1 MARLGV
7 ELGPRAVRGV
17 RLEGWF
23 RPRARAVEVECD
35 PDNPVEAVEALRQH
49 LGPAH
54 RIAVALDLPLLFIKQ
69 VKLPPLSEREKRN
82 ILRLEPE
89 RFFPVRAEE
98 LVPAVR
104 GDDNLVFAA
113 REALLATW
121 VAALEQ
127 LGPVDV
133 IEPGPVALARAL
145 AHAQLR
151 GGGGGGG
158 GGAVVLF
165 DEQGDGVGVVEI
177 REGRV
182 TRARRVFGALDD
194 AAAVLRENGG
204 ASGTI
209 YLTPWNED
217 RVRMLGAVLPEA
229 IVRPLPTVADVVGP
243 FLPAYGAALAIG
255 GKPSFAGTLVSP
267 ELGARITT
275 RWWRALGLAVAT
287 AVAAVVFA
295 FASADAWRAR
305 ATRGL
310 EASLQALQQRAA
322 PALALQNQLEALARE
337 AQAIRQ
343 IERQRPDPLGVLLAL
358 SKQLPAGAYLRGMR
372 WSGAEWQIDGY
383 APNASR
389 LVAQLGA
396 APEFKEV
403 RFLSATTRGAL
414 GDRTYESFALAFRYI
429 PAP

>member
-1 MARLGV
+1 MMARLGV

-49 LGPAH
+49 LGPAR
-54 RIAVALDLPLLFIKQ
+54 RIAVAIDLPLLFIKQ
-69 VKLPPLSEREKRN
+69 VKLPPLSEPEKRN

-113 REALLATW
+113 KEAALATW
-121 VAALEQ
+121 VAALEE

-133 IEPGPVALARAL
+133 VEPGPLALARAL
-145 AHAQLR
+145 AHAQLTD
-151 GGGGGGG
+151 
-158 GGAVVLF
+158 AVVLL
-165 DEQGDGVGVVEI
+165 DGQADGIGVVEI

-182 TRARRVFGALDD
+182 TRARRVFGTLDD
-194 AAAVLRENGG
+194 AAAALLENGG
-204 ASGTI
+204 GSGPI

-217 RVRMLGAVLPEA
+217 RVRVLGTLLPEA
-229 IVRPLPTVADVVGP
+229 FVQPLPTVADVVGP
-243 FLPAYGAALAIG
+243 FLPAYGAALGIG
-255 GKPSFAGTLVSP
+255 TKPNIPETLISP
-267 ELGARITT
+267 ELGARITV
-275 RWWRALGLAVAT
+275 RWRRELRLAVA
-287 AVAAVVFA
+287 AAAAALVFA
-295 FASADAWRAR
+295 LASADGWRAR

-310 EASLQALQQRAA
+310 EASLQSLQQRAA
-322 PALALQNQLEALARE
+322 PALTLQNRLQALARE

-343 IERQRPDPLGVLLAL
+343 TERQRPDPLGVLLVL
-358 SKQLPAGAYLRGMR
+358 SKQLPAGAYLRGIR

-414 GDRTYESFALAFRYI
+414 GDRTYESFALAFRYA

>member
-1 MARLGV
+1 MMARLGV

-49 LGPAH
+49 LGPAR
-54 RIAVALDLPLLFIKQ
+54 RIAVAIDLPLLFIKQ
-69 VKLPPLSEREKRN
+69 VKLPPLSEPEKRN

-113 REALLATW
+113 KEAALATW

-133 IEPGPVALARAL
+133 VEPGPLALARAL
-145 AHAQLR
+145 AHAQLTD
-151 GGGGGGG
+151 
-158 GGAVVLF
+158 AVVLL
-165 DEQGDGVGVVEI
+165 DGQADGIGVVEI

-182 TRARRVFGALDD
+182 TRARRVFGTLDD
-194 AAAVLRENGG
+194 AAAALLENGG
-204 ASGTI
+204 GSGPI

-217 RVRMLGAVLPEA
+217 RVRVLGTLLPEA
-229 IVRPLPTVADVVGP
+229 VVQPLPTVADIVGP

-255 GKPSFAGTLVSP
+255 GRPNFARTLVSP
-267 ELGARITT
+267 ELGGRITM
-275 RWWRALGLAVAT
+275 RWRRELGLAVAA

-305 ATRGL
+305 VTRGL

-322 PALALQNQLEALARE
+322 PALTLQNQLQALGRE
-337 AQAIRQ
+337 AQAIQ
-343 IERQRPDPLGVLLAL
+343 QSERERPDLLGVLLAL
-358 SKQLPAGAYLRGMR
+358 SKQLPAGAYLRGIR
-372 WSGAEWQIDGY
+372 WSGSDWQIDGY

-403 RFLSATTRGAL
+403 RFRSATTRAAV
-414 GDRTYESFALAFRYI
+414 GDRSYENFALAFRYA

>member
-1 MARLGV
+1 MMARLGV
-7 ELGPRAVRGV
+7 EVGPRALRGV
-17 RLEGWF
+17 RLDGWY
-23 RPRARAVEVECD
+23 RPRARVGEVACD
-35 PDNPVEAVEALRQH
+35 PEHPAEAFEALRQH

-69 VKLPPLSEREKRN
+69 VKLPPLSETEKRN

-89 RFFPVRAEE
+89 RFFAVRAEE
-98 LVPAVR
+98 MVPAVR
-104 GDDNLVFAA
+104 SDDGLVFAA
-113 REALLATW
+113 RETPLAEW
-121 VAALEQ
+121 IAALQE

-145 AHAQLR
+145 AHAQLTS
-151 GGGGGGG
+151 
-158 GGAVVLF
+158 AVVLL
-165 DEQGDGVGVVEI
+165 DGQRDGVGVVEI

-194 AAAVLRENGG
+194 AAAALRQNGG
-204 ASGTI
+204 APGTV
-209 YLTPWNED
+209 YLTPWSED
-217 RVRMLGAVLPEA
+217 RVQVLGAVLPEA
-229 IVRPLPTVADVVGP
+229 IVQPLPAVADVVGP

-255 GKPSFAGTLVSP
+255 TKPTLAQTLVSP
-267 ELGARITT
+267 ELGVRITA
-275 RWWRALGLAVAT
+275 RWWRELALAIVA
-287 AVAAVVFA
+287 AVAALVFA

-305 ATRGL
+305 ATREL
-310 EASLQALQQRAA
+310 EASLQSLRQRAA
-322 PALALQNQLEALARE
+322 PALALQSQLQALGRE
-337 AQAIRQ
+337 SQAIRQ
-343 IERQRPDPLGVLLAL
+343 IQRERPDPLGVLLAL

-414 GDRTYESFALAFRYI
+414 GDRTYESFALAFRYAA
-429 PAP
+429 AP

>member
-1 MARLGV
+1 MMARLGV
-7 ELGPRAVRGV
+7 EVGPRALRGV
-17 RLEGWF
+17 RLDGWY
-23 RPRARAVEVECD
+23 RPRARVGEVECD
-35 PDNPVEAVEALRQH
+35 LEHPAEAVEALRQH

-69 VKLPPLSEREKRN
+69 VKLPPLSETEKRN

-89 RFFPVRAEE
+89 RFFAVRAEE
-98 LVPAVR
+98 MVPAVR
-104 GDDNLVFAA
+104 SDDGLVFAA
-113 REALLATW
+113 REAPLAEW
-121 VAALEQ
+121 IAALQE

-145 AHAQLR
+145 AHAQLTS
-151 GGGGGGG
+151 
-158 GGAVVLF
+158 AVVLL
-165 DEQGDGVGVVEI
+165 DGQRDGVGVVEI

-194 AAAVLRENGG
+194 AAAALRQNGG
-204 ASGTI
+204 PPGTV
-209 YLTPWNED
+209 YLTPWSED
-217 RVRMLGAVLPEA
+217 RVHVLGAVLPEA
-229 IVRPLPTVADVVGP
+229 IVQPLPAVADVVGP

-255 GKPSFAGTLVSP
+255 TKPALAQTLVSP
-267 ELGARITT
+267 ELGVRITA
-275 RWWRALGLAVAT
+275 RWWRELALAVAA
-287 AVAAVVFA
+287 AVAALVFA

-305 ATRGL
+305 ATREL
-310 EASLQALQQRAA
+310 EASLESLRQRAA
-322 PALALQNQLEALARE
+322 PALALQGQLQALGRE
-337 AQAIRQ
+337 SQAIRQ
-343 IERQRPDPLGVLLAL
+343 IQRERPDPLGVLLAL

-403 RFLSATTRGAL
+403 RFLSATTRAAL
-414 GDRTYESFALAFRYI
+414 GDRTYESFALAFRYAA
-429 PAP
+429 AP

>member
-1 MARLGV
+1 MMARLGV

-49 LGPAH
+49 LGPAR
-54 RIAVALDLPLLFIKQ
+54 RIAVAIDLPLLFIKQ
-69 VKLPPLSEREKRN
+69 VKLPPLSEPEKRN

-113 REALLATW
+113 KEAALATW

-133 IEPGPVALARAL
+133 VEPGPLALARAL
-145 AHAQLR
+145 AHAQLTD
-151 GGGGGGG
+151 
-158 GGAVVLF
+158 AVVLL
-165 DEQGDGVGVVEI
+165 DGQADGIGVVEI

-182 TRARRVFGALDD
+182 TRARRVFGTLDD
-194 AAAVLRENGG
+194 AAAALLENGG
-204 ASGTI
+204 GSGPI

-217 RVRMLGAVLPEA
+217 RVRVLGTLLPEA
-229 IVRPLPTVADVVGP
+229 FVQPLPTVADVVGP
-243 FLPAYGAALAIG
+243 FLPAYGAALGIG
-255 GKPSFAGTLVSP
+255 TKPNIPETLISP
-267 ELGARITT
+267 ELGARITV
-275 RWWRALGLAVAT
+275 RWRRELRLAVA
-287 AVAAVVFA
+287 AAAAALVFA
-295 FASADAWRAR
+295 LASADGWRAR

-310 EASLQALQQRAA
+310 EASLQSLQQRAA
-322 PALALQNQLEALARE
+322 PALTLQNRLQALARE

-343 IERQRPDPLGVLLAL
+343 TERQRPDPLGVLLVL
-358 SKQLPAGAYLRGMR
+358 SKQLPAGAYLRGIR

-414 GDRTYESFALAFRYI
+414 GDRTYESFALAFRYA